1 MGSNPMRLPSSGPS
15 STWNSV
21 KDSFQQGGYGAGAVV
36 VSGIHA
42 VTVLLVVS
50 GGGVVIVVWEV
61 VDIRSVLVIV
71 MISWTVVDN
80 LVKAMLMIVK
90 TKECLF

>member
-1 MGSNPMRLPSSGPS
+1 MRLPSSGPS

-50 GGGVVIVVWEV
+50 GGGVVIAVWEV
-61 VDIRSVLVIV
+61 VDVWSVLLIV
-71 MISWTVVDN
+71 LVLSSVVDN
-80 LVKAMLMIVK
+80 LIKVSLMIVK
-90 TKECLF
+90 TKGCLF